1 LALWREFRRWRR
13 NQDDIAALQAL
24 DARMLKDIGISRSE
38 IMSVVTGRERD
49 ASSQALACARRPA
62 EASPYPARLACWQQ
76 PSAGTR
82 PAFRPRAVTS

>member
-38 IMSVVTGRERD
+38 ITSVVTGRERD
-49 ASSQALACARRPA
+49 ASRRRSPALDDLPKLV
-62 EASPYPARLACWQQ
+62 P
-76 PSAGTR
+76 T
-82 PAFRPRAVTS
+82 PRG